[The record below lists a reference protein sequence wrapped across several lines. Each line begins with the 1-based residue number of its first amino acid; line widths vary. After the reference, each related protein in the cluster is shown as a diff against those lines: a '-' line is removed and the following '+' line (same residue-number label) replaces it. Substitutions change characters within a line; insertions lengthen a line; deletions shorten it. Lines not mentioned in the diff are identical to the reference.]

1 MLTRF
6 ALVLAWPSCKTL
18 SSDRAASIEKG
29 PASPHTLLPGLR
41 PALAGAQASGLRSM
55 HDLNAGAETTELQVD
70 IHAAAREGEANA
82 ESTVSALLI
91 DPLLQYLSCIGVVH
105 VQVIKVFAELV
116 RVPKLQV
123 QLTVGTRKSR
133 SKTIIIQGLSPQQV
147 LARLRQNCK

>member
-82 ESTVSALLI
+82 E
-91 DPLLQYLSCIGVVH
+91 
-105 VQVIKVFAELV
+105 VIKVFAELV